1 MGLLSF
7 CSTKPDLTTEFEKKD
22 ETRISKLFLPTCRT
36 HAAWTYATA
45 TTALEDASV
54 PRSTLPHA
62 KTSSP
67 RFHTDIF
74 AVTGT
79 PRPARIASAH
89 TPDTG
94 TIKAAASRS
103 RPALRK
109 MGYFLVSF
117 GKGWDPS
124 SPPFYLYIWLPLAG
138 IRRSSQ
144 SHSC

>member
-1 MGLLSF
+1 M
-7 CSTKPDLTTEFEKKD
+7 
-22 ETRISKLFLPTCRT
+22 
-36 HAAWTYATA
+36 HADWTYATA

-67 RFHTDIF
+67 RFLTDTF

-79 PRPARIASAH
+79 PRPARTASVH

-94 TIKAAASRS
+94 TIEAAESRG

-109 MGYFLVSF
+109 MG
-117 GKGWDPS
+117 
-124 SPPFYLYIWLPLAG
+124 
-138 IRRSSQ
+138 
-144 SHSC
+144 